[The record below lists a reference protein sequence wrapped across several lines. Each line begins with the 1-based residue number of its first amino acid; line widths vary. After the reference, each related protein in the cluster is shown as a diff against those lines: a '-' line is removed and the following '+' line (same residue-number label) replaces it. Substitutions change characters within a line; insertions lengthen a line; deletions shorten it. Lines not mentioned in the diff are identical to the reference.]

1 MAFNPLIHNRRYMCL
16 RGWDYSSPG
25 CYFVTICVKN
35 KECFLADI
43 VDDKAILNEY
53 GKIVESRWQWLK
65 NQYHYVELD
74 TFVVMPNHFHGL
86 IRIIENSVGT
96 GRDLSL

>member
-1 MAFNPLIHNRRYMCL
+1 MCL